1 MTIHELELEIN
12 QFFLDS
18 EKEVDDQGNRQKGI
32 YPNAVILTEDHY
44 KNFVKELLH
53 IANDAEFPE
62 GLFIKSICAL
72 KVIISSEETMKPRV
86 VRL

>member
-18 EKEVDDQGNRQKGI
+18 EKEVDEQGIRQRGM
-32 YPNAVILTEDHY
+32 YPNAVLLTEGQY
-44 KNFVKELLH
+44 QKFVKELLY
-53 IANDAEFPE
+53 ISDEAEFPE
-62 GLFIKSICAL
+62 GLFIKSVCGL
-72 KVIISSEETMKPRV
+72 KVIISQEDLTKPRV

>member
-18 EKEVDDQGNRQKGI
+18 EKEVDEQGNRQKGI
-32 YPNAVILTEDHY
+32 YPNAVILTQEHY
-44 KNFVKELLH
+44 KDFVKELLH
-53 IANDAEFPE
+53 IESDAEFPE

>member
-1 MTIHELELEIN
+1 MTIHELEREIN

-18 EKEVDDQGNRQKGI
+18 EKEVDEQGNRQKGI
-32 YPNAVILTEDHY
+32 YPNAVILTENHY
-44 KNFVKELLH
+44 KDFVKELLH
-53 IANDAEFPE
+53 IDSDAEFPE
-62 GLFIKSICAL
+62 GLFIKSICGL

>member
-18 EKEVDDQGNRQKGI
+18 EKEVDEQGNRQKGI

-44 KNFVKELLH
+44 KHFVKELLH
-53 IANDAEFPE
+53 IDSDAEFPE